1 VSCGE
6 VHSQARELVAQG
18 YTATLV
24 AATLLISRS
33 SLYYQ
38 KKPRGSRA
46 DRRYDEQIVLA
57 CGEKLAYGYRRVA
70 WWLRRKE
77 GLVVNRKRVLRV
89 MRERGLLV
97 RSRRLRARRRK
108 EWGRVEASRPNQ
120 IWQSD
125 MTKIWAGP
133 AVGWAYLVSV
143 IDCCTREIVAW
154 NLSRRCRTEEALAAV
169 EQAVLERLP
178 QGSRNAGLTLTTDNG
193 TQFTS
198 FRFLETLARL
208 GITHRRTA
216 YHHPEGNSYIERF
229 HRSLKEEEVWTAEYR
244 TLEEA
249 RRGISRWIEEYN
261 HDRPHRGVQNR
272 TPHEAFLAFAVDLKT
287 EALNV

>member
-1 VSCGE
+1 M
-6 VHSQARELVAQG
+6 
-18 YTATLV
+18 
-24 AATLLISRS
+24 ISRS
-33 SLYYQ
+33 SLYYR

-46 DRRYDEQIVLA
+46 DRKWDEQIVQA
-57 CGEKLAYGYRRVA
+57 CGEKTAYGYRRVT

-77 GLVVNRKRVLRV
+77 GLHVNGKRVLRV
-89 MRERGLLV
+89 MRERSLLV
-97 RSRRLRARRRK
+97 RSRRLRARRKK

-133 AVGWAYLVSV
+133 AVGWAYLVCV
-143 IDCCTREIVAW
+143 IDCCTREIVGW
-154 NLSRRCRTEEALAAV
+154 NLSHRCRTEAALAAV

-178 QGSRNAGLTLTTDNG
+178 TGSREENVTLTTDNG

-198 FRFLETLARL
+198 SRFLETLGRL
-208 GITHRRTA
+208 SITHRGTA

-244 TLEEA
+244 SLEESRA
-249 RRGISRWIEEYN
+249 SISRWIEEYN
-261 HDRPHRGVQNR
+261 HDRPHRGIENR
-272 TPHEAFLAFAVDLKT
+272 TPHEAFLDFAVLTKN